1 MAAQGHESTHR
12 KTRLVVGTYLVL
24 AAAPFIVAATTAAYW
39 RHAEPA
45 TVTVLIAVV
54 LISLVRRHRWAWVVL
69 VVIEGVVL
77 ISFAFDFTK
86 AFLFIADLASFALL
100 VSPPMRRYVRP
111 RH

>member
-1 MAAQGHESTHR
+1 MRVAVE
-12 KTRLVVGTYLVL
+12 TYLVL
-24 AAAPFIVAATTAAYW
+24 TAAPFIVVATTAAYW

-45 TVTVLIAVV
+45 TVTVLVAVV

-69 VVIEGVVL
+69 VVLEGVVL
-77 ISFAFDFTK
+77 ISSLRPTK
-86 AFLFIADLASFALL
+86 AFWFIADLASFALL